1 MSAEP
6 WTTKQEG
13 VLRAYAHLGAS
24 GVREALLRECGVDRS
39 ERAIEAHAS
48 RIHASLR
55 QLAVCPQC
63 GAVGVRLNRT
73 SGMCALCT
81 ERGHVEEERAFGEL
95 LRAEAE
101 ERDGGPE
108 VEAARREYARL
119 RKANSRYRRRHGLRG
134 RRGRL

>member
-1 MSAEP
+1 MSVEH
-6 WTTKQEG
+6 WTTGQEG
-13 VLRAYAHLGAS
+13 VLRAYAHLGAE
-24 GVREALLRECGVDRS
+24 GVRDALEREYGVERS
-39 ERAIEAHAS
+39 VRAIEAHAS
-48 RIHASLR
+48 RIHVSLR
-55 QLAVCPQC
+55 QLDVCPQC
-63 GAVGVRLNRT
+63 GAVGVRINRT

-101 ERDGGPE
+101 ACDGGPE